1 MRSLYSK
8 SRARLMTWF
17 FIFVWLAQPLAV
29 AGIGTSQAR
38 VDRSSKRH
46 EASTRANELAAP
58 LMEGQPDA
66 ALLPAWE
73 RFQRSA
79 LDDLQVSWH
88 RRAGTPE
95 AIYGLM
101 ADVSGKMDDPVS
113 AARDFLAQE
122 AGLFKIRSMSDL
134 QLVKLSESVTG
145 YHVFWQQTYQG
156 VPVHGGMLGVHI
168 DRAGRIHALANS
180 YVPDVFVA
188 TLRPGV
194 SSEQVYQQM
203 LEALGAD
210 ADRISLFDEPQR
222 VLAIYVAADGAH
234 LAWQITIPAREPLGT
249 WEAFWDARTGE
260 RISPLVDRN
269 YYADGMGRAFVPNAV
284 VATGTETL
292 RDQFDSASAVP
303 DSAYATVTLL
313 GLDGS
318 GFLNGPFVNTRITRG
333 RVQRSNLDFF
343 DLDRSDAGFEEVEA
357 YWAID
362 TSQRY
367 IQSFEIFG
375 AGNYSLEVDAHGLV
389 EDNSYYASKGNG
401 TGLLRFGDGGVD
413 DAEDAEIVWHEYGHA
428 LLDNQ
433 VPNINQNFDGMGEGF
448 GDYWAATMSTLFPS
462 ANRAR
467 YDPVVGEWD
476 ATSYRPGNVHNPPLL
491 RRVDTN
497 AHYPEDRSG
506 DPHVTGMIWS
516 RALWDIHNAMGRET
530 ADEIILEGNFLMP
543 FNPTLPQAAQALL
556 RAEQNLTGGAHR
568 AALTT
573 AFAARGLV
581 QASGSSVTVQSPNG
595 GEVWPVGS
603 VQVITWRSTGISGNV
618 NVQLSRDG
626 GVSFE
631 NLFNNLSNTGEV
643 KWTVTGPATVQ
654 ARVRISSVND
664 PSVSDTSDG
673 SFTISATA
681 FRHLRRRVAPRR
693 GPLDGLPEIRV
704 LQ

>member
-1 MRSLYSK
+1 
-8 SRARLMTWF
+8 MTWL
-17 FIFVWLAQPLAV
+17 FIFVWLAQPLAAV
-29 AGIGTSQAR
+29 NIGASQAR
-38 VDRSSKRH
+38 IDRSSKWH
-46 EASTRANELAAP
+46 EASTPANELAAP
-58 LMEGQPDA
+58 LIEGRPDA

-73 RFQRSA
+73 RFQQAA
-79 LDDLQVSWH
+79 LDDLQVFWH
-88 RRAGTPE
+88 RHAGTPE
-95 AIYGLM
+95 TIYGLM
-101 ADVSGKMDDPVS
+101 VDVSGKMDDPAS
-113 AARDFLAQE
+113 AAQDFLAQE

-156 VPVHGGMLGVHI
+156 IPVHGGMLGVHI
-168 DRAGRIHALANS
+168 DPTGRIHALANS

-188 TLRPGV
+188 TLRPSV

-203 LEALGAD
+203 LAELGAN
-210 ADRISLFDEPQR
+210 ADRISLFDDPQQ
-222 VLAIYVAADGAH
+222 VLVIYVAADSAH

-249 WEAFWDARTGE
+249 WEAFWDAQTGE

-269 YYADGMGRAFVPNAV
+269 YYADGTGRAFIPNAV
-284 VATGTETL
+284 VATGIETL

-303 DSAYATVTLL
+303 DSAYSTVTLL

-318 GFLNGPFVNTRITRG
+318 GFLNGPFVNTRLTRS
-333 RVQRSNLDFF
+333 RVQRSNLDFS
-343 DLDRSDAGFEEVEA
+343 DLDRSDGGFEEVEA

-362 TSQRY
+362 AAQRY

-389 EDNSYYASKGNG
+389 EDNSFYASRGNG

-467 YDPVVGEWD
+467 YDPAVGEWD
-476 ATSYRPGNVHNPPLL
+476 ATSYRPANANNPPLL

-516 RALWDIHNAMGRET
+516 RALWDIHNSVGRET

-556 RAEQNLTGGAHR
+556 QAERNLTGGAHNQ
-568 AALTT
+568 AVTT

-581 QASGSSVTVQSPNG
+581 RASGSSVTVQSPNG

-603 VQVITWRSTGISGNV
+603 VQAITWQSTGISGNV
-618 NVQLSRDG
+618 NIQLSRDG
-626 GVSFE
+626 GVSFV
-631 NLFNNLSNTGEV
+631 NLFNNVSNMGTV

-664 PSVSDTSDG
+664 SSVSDTSN
-673 SFTISATA
+673 SPFTISATA
-681 FRHLRRRVAPRR
+681 LRNIHRRVAPRWS
-693 GPLDGLPEIRV
+693 LIDGLP
-704 LQ
+704 